1 VPVAR
6 ESFTLEFQAGTLKHL
21 GLQMYSTLPPV
32 LGELVANAWDADS
45 PRVSISIP
53 ETRFG
58 EDSQIEVRDWGHG
71 MTDEQVQEQYLQI
84 GRDRRAEDTTDMTVG
99 RAADPKIAPR
109 PVMGRK
115 GIGKFS
121 PFGIAKEIEIETV
134 RDGITSR
141 FVMDYDQIMKAPK
154 ATSIEF
160 KNLPATGEVT
170 TGTRVILR
178 RLQRY
183 RTQSPSIQM
192 LRRGLARRFSVIAD
206 GLEVIVNG
214 SPITLEE
221 RDLRKK
227 LDVDA
232 DGKRYLWEY
241 EDVEVQEGTGWTVSG
256 WIGALKRTDESADGI
271 QRGIAIMARGK
282 LVQDPW
288 VFDAT
293 VGQQYAL
300 SYLVGELSAEFVDA
314 EEDTVATSR
323 NTLVWDTEANRAFK
337 AWGVKEVNRIARLWA
352 DRRGKDNERSLEQ
365 SPMYQLFVRESAGV
379 ENVRAR
385 RAADKLIR
393 ETLKANPAGDD
404 RTKEATIRM
413 CIDYLKFDAF
423 VDLANDLAEAE
434 VGDPAQLLRLFRE
447 WEIVEAREMMRVTEG
462 RIRTIQRLQQL
473 IDQDALEVPT
483 LHNFLREFPWVLD
496 PRWNLIA
503 DERRLSTM
511 LREQFPD
518 EELQESDRRIDFLCV
533 REGRQLI
540 VVEIKRPGITASSK
554 ELAQVEEYVHFMR
567 DLVARSTDP
576 DLATREVVGYL
587 LVGGVVD
594 KGTVRQKVASLAQ
607 AKIYVRT
614 YEDLLEM
621 VKRSHSEFLER
632 YRELREAVDGKPDP
646 VAQTQAA

>member
-1 VPVAR
+1 VRVPLD
-6 ESFTLEFQAGTLKHL
+6 SFTLEFQPGTLKHL

-45 PRVSISIP
+45 ARVSITIP
-53 ETRFG
+53 ESRFG
-58 EDSQIEVRDWGHG
+58 PESEIEVRDWGHG
-71 MTDEQVQEQYLQI
+71 MTDEQVQDQYLQI
-84 GRDRRAEDTTDMTVG
+84 GRDRREKNETDLTAG
-99 RAADPKIAPR
+99 RPANPKIPPR

-121 PFGIAKEIEIETV
+121 PFGIAREIEVETV
-134 RDGITSR
+134 RDGVTSR
-141 FVMDYDQIMKAPK
+141 FVMDYDKIMDSG
-154 ATSIEF
+154 TRITFE
-160 KNLPATGEVT
+160 NLPATGEVSE
-170 TGTRVILR
+170 GTRVILR

-183 RTQSPSIQM
+183 RTQAPNIQL
-192 LRRGLARRFSVIAD
+192 LRRGLARRFSVITN
-206 GLEVIVNG
+206 GLEVIANG
-214 SPITLEE
+214 SPITVEE
-221 RDLRKK
+221 RDLRKM

-232 DGKRYLWEY
+232 DGSPYLWEY
-241 EDVEVQEGTGWTVSG
+241 DEVEVQEGSGWTVSG
-256 WIGALKRTDESADGI
+256 WIGALKRTDESADGV

-288 VFDAT
+288 VFEAI
-293 VGQQYAL
+293 VGQQFAL
-300 SYLVGELSAEFVDA
+300 SYLVGELTAEFVDA
-314 EEDTVATSR
+314 EEDTIATSR

-337 AWGVKEVNRIARLWA
+337 AWGQKEVNHVARLWA
-352 DRRGKDNERSLEQ
+352 DRRASDNERSLEQ
-365 SPMYQLFVRESAGV
+365 SPMYQLFVQESAGI

-393 ETLKANPAGDD
+393 QTLKGNPTLDD
-404 RTKEATIRM
+404 RAKEATIRM

-423 VDLANDLAEAE
+423 VDLANDLSEAE
-434 VGDPAQLLRLFRE
+434 TSDPAQLVRLFRE

-473 IDQDALEVPT
+473 IEQDALEVPT

-503 DERRLSTM
+503 DERRLSTL
-511 LREQFPD
+511 LRAEFPD
-518 EELQESDRRIDFLCV
+518 DNLEERDRRIDFLCV
-533 REGRQLI
+533 REGQQLI
-540 VVEIKRPGITASSK
+540 VVEIKRPGINASTN
-554 ELAQVEEYVHFMR
+554 ELAQIEDYVHFMR
-567 DLVARSTDP
+567 DLAGRSTDP

-594 KGTVRQKVASLAQ
+594 RGTVRQKVASLAQ

-632 YRELREAVDGKPDP
+632 YRELREAASKHAPS
-646 VAQTQAA
+646 ATASQAA